1 MRYGTCLAKSMAV
14 RRYQDLVC
22 WQLSMKVKREVYA
35 ITDREVA
42 KKDVKVCDQIRDSGR
57 SAPRSI
63 AEGFGRYRPAEF
75 AHYLEIA
82 RGSLMETDNHLR
94 DALDCRY
101 VTKEEHT
108 SLCRLVDRAIG
119 ATTKLIVYLK
129 GKGRNH

>member
-1 MRYGTCLAKSMAV
+1 MVCLTHKIS
-14 RRYQDLVC
+14 DTL
-22 WQLSMKVKREVYA
+22 
-35 ITDREVA
+35 
-42 KKDVKVCDQIRDSGR
+42 
-57 SAPRSI
+57 
-63 AEGFGRYRPAEF
+63 RPAEF

>member
-1 MRYGTCLAKSMAV
+1 MEGKTKNDAGALTRFTHK
-14 RRYQDLVC
+14 
-22 WQLSMKVKREVYA
+22 
-35 ITDREVA
+35 IPDR
-42 KKDVKVCDQIRDSGR
+42 SR